1 MRLSDEAEIALVNN
15 RRLEKEL
22 KAARAGLLDQF
33 AMAAL
38 TGLAANPQRPPSAT
52 EAAEMAYKLAAA
64 AMHERAEIARRAELR
79 PGCSKCGEP
88 HGRNWLDGGET
99 CPRCRLVQ

>member
-1 MRLSDEAEIALVNN
+1 MQIDTETEMAMVNN

-38 TGLAANPQRPPSAT
+38 TGLAADRSRPGFDI
-52 EAAEMAYKLAAA
+52 AEQAYKLAAA
-64 AMHERAEIARRAELR
+64 MLHYRDEQARRAEL
-79 PGCSKCGEP
+79 PPPCAKCGEP
-88 HGRNWLDGGET
+88 GGRHWLDGGET